1 MKKLKELLKES
12 YVWERKFGEKLPT
25 LASIQRKK
33 NEGKLNEDKSLAYFQ
48 HIEADIFD
56 AIHKLDSE
64 MKKHSVA
71 KKDAKIKKILKGLYK
86 LESDLGNA
94 INDLDVPDYNR
105 GYDKKR
111 FKKR

>member
-1 MKKLKELLKES
+1 MKLTNNSLKRIIKEEYIKVLK
-12 YVWERKFGEKLPT
+12 
-25 LASIQRKK
+25 
-33 NEGKLNEDKSLAYFQ
+33 KLNEGDKSLAYFQ

-71 KKDAKIKKILKGLYK
+71 KKDGKIKKILKGLYK

-94 INDLDVPDYNR
+94 INDLDVPDSNR
-105 GYDKKR
+105 GYDKRRFRKR
-111 FKKR
+111 